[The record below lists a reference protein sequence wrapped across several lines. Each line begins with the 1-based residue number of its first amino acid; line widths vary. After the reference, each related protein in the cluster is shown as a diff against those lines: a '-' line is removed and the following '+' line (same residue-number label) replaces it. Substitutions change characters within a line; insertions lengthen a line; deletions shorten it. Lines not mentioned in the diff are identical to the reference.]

1 MEMVPGSPASK
12 GQDRGYP
19 HRWKPGQSGNPEG
32 RRAEQAKRVAEARAI
47 ALPLP
52 ETHEAAAE
60 RRLTAALA
68 AKVDVNGMAE
78 LLLALCYGLPMFG
91 IMPSLPAIKYV
102 YDRIEGLPVQRH
114 EAKLQSQVDETAR
127 ILAERYGM
135 SVAEVQARARALAA
149 GT

>member
-1 MEMVPGSPASK
+1 MDADPASR
-12 GQDRGYP
+12 QNQRGF
-19 HRWKPGQSGNPEG
+19 HTRWKPGQSGNREG
-32 RRAEQAKRVAEARAI
+32 RRVEQRAL
-47 ALPLP
+47 ALALP
-52 ETHEAAAE
+52 ETHESVAE

-68 AKVDVNGMAE
+68 EKVDVDGMAT
-78 LLLALCYGLPMFG
+78 LLLALCYGLPFFG

-127 ILAERYGM
+127 ILAEKTGLP
-135 SVAEVQARARALAA
+135 VEEIVARAKALAA